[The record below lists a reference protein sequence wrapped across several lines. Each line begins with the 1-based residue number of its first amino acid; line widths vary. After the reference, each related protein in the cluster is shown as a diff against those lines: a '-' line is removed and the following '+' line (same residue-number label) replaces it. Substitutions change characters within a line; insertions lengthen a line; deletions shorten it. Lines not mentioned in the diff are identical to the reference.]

1 MFTDDTAPQIDAAQ
15 YETGIGPCLDAFRHQ
30 QVHRTDF
37 VDKDRQWPPFS
48 EAAGARGVQSCLS
61 LPLVARHEGVGALN
75 FHSRATEAFTDDDI
89 EVGLHFATQAA
100 SVLAN
105 SQAYWDAHHLSQDV
119 ATALHTR
126 TTIEQAK
133 GILMG
138 TRGCPAEE
146 ALEILVRAAQRE
158 NRKLREISEEMV
170 SNPVGGP
177 QR

>member
-1 MFTDDTAPQIDAAQ
+1 MSADSVTLSKGLVAMAPFLVGEASLRDTLQRVTDLALEAVPAADMAGITMLVEGRVTTPVFTDDTAPQIDAAQ

-30 QVHRTDF
+30 QVHRIDF

-75 FHSRATEAFTDDDI
+75 FHSRATEAWCVPRSGRT
-89 EVGLHFATQAA
+89 A
-100 SVLAN
+100 S
-105 SQAYWDAHHLSQDV
+105 SGRSPRRWW
-119 ATALHTR
+119 
-126 TTIEQAK
+126 
-133 GILMG
+133 
-138 TRGCPAEE
+138 
-146 ALEILVRAAQRE
+146 
-158 NRKLREISEEMV
+158 